1 MTVFVMTRA
10 TVSPS
15 PGLEM
20 DPREPPLNAKK
31 PKNRMNPPRAAVLRV
46 QRKKK
51 RHQIVSL
58 PKTAVNVEILLNFK
72 KINVEEYASQTTL
85 AIYKRKEAS

>member
-20 DPREPPLNAKK
+20 DPREPPLNARK
-31 PKNRMNPPRAAVLRV
+31 PKKRINNCIIYFLAFRISRV
-46 QRKKK
+46 FPSKP
-51 RHQIVSL
+51 V
-58 PKTAVNVEILLNFK
+58 
-72 KINVEEYASQTTL
+72 
-85 AIYKRKEAS
+85 